1 MMFRYQIWQHLNLLR
16 GEHLFGKVI
25 LCYTVAS
32 RNLMDNID
40 VLIVKKSSN
49 CTLGNTLHWCFLCKK
64 MLLQLVPKNHIL
76 PIIIPLFV
84 ISCPYYPSTI
94 SFHLGCVVKLKQSY
108 YIAAKS
114 SSKKC
119 YYFWR
124 SPWLLTS
131 YMMKSNKT
139 WYYALFFCTF
149 LRDLIVFK
157 CWFIFMVYTTNKCNL
172 SCALVSNSGP
182 STMHKPRWLVIL
194 SCIPWCSIQRLCR
207 YKITSFRYDR
217 DRN

>member
-1 MMFRYQIWQHLNLLR
+1 M
-16 GEHLFGKVI
+16 
-25 LCYTVAS
+25 
-32 RNLMDNID
+32 
-40 VLIVKKSSN
+40 LIVKKNHQIVRLVTHFIDVS
-49 CTLGNTLHWCFLCKK
+49 CVRK
-64 MLLQLVPKNHIL
+64 MLLQLVPKLYFAHYHTIICLLMPILSEHDFIPFGLCSAVNWSNHIIL
-76 PIIIPLFV
+76 LLNLV
-84 ISCPYYPSTI
+84 
-94 SFHLGCVVKLKQSY
+94 
-108 YIAAKS
+108 A
-114 SSKKC
+114 KKC

-124 SPWLLTS
+124 SPWPLTS

-157 CWFIFMVYTTNKCNL
+157 CWFIFMVYTTNKCHL

-182 STMHKPRWLVIL
+182 STMHKSRWLVIL
-194 SCIPWCSIQRLCR
+194 SCIPWCSTQRLCR